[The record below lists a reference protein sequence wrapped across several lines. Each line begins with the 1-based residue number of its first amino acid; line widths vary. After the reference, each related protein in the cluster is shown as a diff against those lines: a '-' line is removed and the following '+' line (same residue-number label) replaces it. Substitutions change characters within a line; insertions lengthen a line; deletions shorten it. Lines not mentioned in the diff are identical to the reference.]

1 MSTQPPLTLLKLATQ
16 SLLKDKDLAMGAV
29 ELLPGELFPPVF
41 MEAFSRGHT
50 EALKA
55 MVLSWPFPYL
65 PLGALMNRR
74 DPQTSDTEVEVMEV
88 EKRMLQAVLDGIDVL
103 LSQKMC
109 SRRLKL
115 QVLDMQDKHS
125 NFWRVWAGNKLEAC
139 SSSEAMKTRNT
150 EKSGPRAAEKQPLT
164 VIVDLELSHECLYL
178 FQSYLLK
185 WVQQR
190 KGLVQLDCPKL
201 CIKAADIQS
210 IIEIIEILNLDSVQ
224 VAKLADRWTLST
236 LALLTP
242 YLIEMKNLQT
252 LIISDISVPEF
263 LSSTE
268 LEQLLTQITSQ
279 YCKRHHLEKVCID
292 SLPLVTQCLLR
303 MYSPV

>member
-1 MSTQPPLTLLKLATQ
+1 MSTQTPLTLLKLAIQ
-16 SLLKDKDLAMGAV
+16 SLLKDKDLTMGAV
-29 ELLPGELFPPVF
+29 EVLPGELFPPVF
-41 MEAFSRGHT
+41 MEAFTRGHT

-74 DPQTSDTEVEVMEV
+74 DPQTSDTEVDVREV
-88 EKRMLQAVLDGIDVL
+88 EKRMLQAALDGTDVL

-115 QVLDMQDKHS
+115 QVSDMWDKH

-139 SSSEAMKTRNT
+139 SSSEAMKRRDT
-150 EKSGPRAAEKQPLT
+150 EKSGPRAAEKQPLK
-164 VIVDLELSHECLYL
+164 VIVDLGLSHECLYL

-210 IIEIIEILNLDSVQ
+210 IIEITEILNLDSVR
-224 VAKLADRWTLST
+224 VAELDDQLCAFLPTSSRCSQLISFSY
-236 LALLTP
+236 LRNSMSIANLESLLCHTAR
-242 YLIEMKNLQT
+242 LRNLC
-252 LIISDISVPEF
+252 LN
-263 LSSTE
+263 
-268 LEQLLTQITSQ
+268 
-279 YCKRHHLEKVCID
+279 VCW
-292 SLPLVTQCLLR
+292 LR
-303 MYSPV
+303 LD